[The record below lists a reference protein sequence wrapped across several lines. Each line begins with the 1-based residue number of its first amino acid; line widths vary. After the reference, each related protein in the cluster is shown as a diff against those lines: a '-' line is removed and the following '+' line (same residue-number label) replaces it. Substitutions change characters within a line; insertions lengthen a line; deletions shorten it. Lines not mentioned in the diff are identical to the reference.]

1 MTSTSPERP
10 EQARMALR
18 EIVADYG
25 PSALSDPA
33 MMSNLLKDF
42 LPDSPS
48 AAKIIVA
55 AAEERL
61 ADSLSEHVSQGMDVG
76 TATRLI
82 SSAFAS
88 RTLYKPD
95 VCGWVV
101 GEFAVALGLAR
112 DADVRAAG
120 AGTPGAAGAAGM
132 AAGGQPG
139 TPGLQGVTNPSA
151 GAPVGA
157 GAAAGGGQPGQAAWD
172 PPTVGPTHLG
182 GEAVTPLFSPGQ
194 GAPPGYPPGT
204 GPGFGGGPGYGQGPG
219 AGLAGQQAGGYIAGG
234 GYAQPPAP
242 ATPNRRMWIIF
253 GAAAAVVVVVAAL
266 LVFKPW
272 STTAVLQPTGL
283 TTASATSS
291 SIRLSWSPPAS
302 GPQPSKYLILEDG
315 QQIGSVP
322 GSVTSYQA
330 TGLAPDSS
338 YQFQVEAVRGSKD
351 SPRST
356 VATADTTTP
365 PVPDALLT
373 GQWTAYYKVLRWS
386 PLDTTYKVGNTW
398 SDGWRFTPNCSSGP
412 CSVTLDGSVNNHSF
426 TTVMTPSGG
435 AYVGSVTLTDFE
447 YCDYA
452 SVGTTYPIADHM
464 TFRIVINK
472 AAVSNQ
478 TWTATSF
485 VGTMVMQSPYTL
497 AGSQHCNAFTAKTS
511 IRGAP

>member
-1 MTSTSPERP
+1 MMSTSPERP
-10 EQARMALR
+10 EQARTALR

-25 PSALSDPA
+25 TSALSDPA

-76 TATRLI
+76 TATRLT

-101 GEFAVALGLAR
+101 GEFAVALGLAT

-120 AGTPGAAGAAGM
+120 AAPGAPGM
-132 AAGGQPG
+132 MAGQPG
-139 TPGLQGVTNPSA
+139 MPGLQGVTNPSA

-157 GAAAGGGQPGQAAWD
+157 GAAAGVGQPGQAIWD
-172 PPTVGPTHLG
+172 PPTVGPMSRG

-194 GAPPGYPPGT
+194 GVPPGYPPGAGPGYGG
-204 GPGFGGGPGYGQGPG
+204 GPGFGQGPG
-219 AGLAGQQAGGYIAGG
+219 GGLAGQQAGGYVAG

-242 ATPNRRMWIIF
+242 TTPNRRMWIIF

-272 STTAVLQPTGL
+272 STTTVLQPTGL
-283 TTASATSS
+283 STASATSD

-302 GPQPSKYLILEDG
+302 GPQPSRYLIIEDG

-338 YQFQVEAVRGSKD
+338 YQFQVEAVRGSQD

-356 VATADTTTP
+356 VVTADTTTP
-365 PVPDALLT
+365 PVSDALLT
-373 GQWTAYYKVLRWS
+373 GQWTAYYRVLQWS
-386 PLDTTYKVGNTW
+386 PSDTTYKVGNTW
-398 SDGWRFTPNCSSGP
+398 SDGWQFTPNCSSGP
-412 CSVTLDGSVNNHSF
+412 CSVTLDGSINNHSF
-426 TTVMTPSGG
+426 TTVMTPSDG

-464 TFRIVINK
+464 TFRIVVNK

-485 VGTMVMQSPYTL
+485 AGTMVMQSPYTL
-497 AGSQHCNAFTAKTS
+497 AGTVHCNAFTAKTS
-511 IRGAP
+511 IRGVP